1 MEEGR
6 LREKERLRRKEEAAE
21 IRAKMEAAEAKAR
34 EEQEA
39 AERERERRR
48 RRWRRR
54 LGVVAV
60 VFGLFKPQK
69 RERQF
74 VASQDLASVPQ
85 GHESYEQPERRATRS
100 VGGKDHEAL
109 KLSATGINNIDKAAA
124 AAAAA
129 AKTNKGRVAALTDET
144 ATATTR
150 AATAAAAAAAFI
162 AEEEGAA
169 AAADADAQ
177 GSSSS
182 SSSEIVALHVYAE
195 TPEGRLA
202 PCRIPAALMPG
213 WARRAAE
220 GRKEELEALGDG
232 WETLPRAG
240 EWLVSTAASAEE
252 ARRARRSA
260 RRDAEDM
267 MEARAGELERFLR
280 GAEKVN

>member
-60 VFGLFKPQK
+60 VFGLFKAQK
-69 RERQF
+69 RERKF

-85 GHESYEQPERRATRS
+85 GHESYEQPERRTTRS

-109 KLSATGINNIDKAAA
+109 KLSATGINNINKAAA

-129 AKTNKGRVAALTDET
+129 AEKTKGRVAALTDET

-150 AATAAAAAAAFI
+150 ADTAAA
-162 AEEEGAA
+162 
-169 AAADADAQ
+169 AQ

-240 EWLVSTAASAEE
+240 EWLASTAASEEE
-252 ARRARRSA
+252 AQRARRRA

>member
-85 GHESYEQPERRATRS
+85 GYESYEQPERRTTRS

-109 KLSATGINNIDKAAA
+109 KLSATSINNINKAAA

-129 AKTNKGRVAALTDET
+129 AASKTKGRVAALTDET
-144 ATATTR
+144 ATAATR
-150 AATAAAAAAAFI
+150 AATAAAAAAFI
-162 AEEEGAA
+162 AEEEDG
-169 AAADADAQ
+169 
-177 GSSSS
+177 SSS

-202 PCRIPAALMPG
+202 PCRIPAALTPG

-220 GRKEELEALGDG
+220 GRREELEALGDG

-252 ARRARRSA
+252 ARRARRRA
-260 RRDAEDM
+260 RREAEDM

>member
-85 GHESYEQPERRATRS
+85 GHESYEQPERRTTRS

-109 KLSATGINNIDKAAA
+109 KLSATGINNIDKAATA
-124 AAAAA
+124 AATA
-129 AKTNKGRVAALTDET
+129 AKTKGRVAALTDET
-144 ATATTR
+144 ATTTTTR
-150 AATAAAAAAAFI
+150 ADTAAAAAAAAAFI
-162 AEEEGAA
+162 AEDPE
-169 AAADADAQ
+169 

-220 GRKEELEALGDG
+220 GRKGELEALGDG

-240 EWLVSTAASAEE
+240 EWLASTAASAEE
-252 ARRARRSA
+252 ARRARRRA
-260 RRDAEDM
+260 RREAEDM

>member
-6 LREKERLRRKEEAAE
+6 LREKERLRRKEEAAK
-21 IRAKMEAAEAKAR
+21 IRAKREAAEAKAR

-39 AERERERRR
+39 AERERERR

-85 GHESYEQPERRATRS
+85 GHESYEQPERRTTRS

-109 KLSATGINNIDKAAA
+109 KLSATSINNINKAAA
-124 AAAAA
+124 AAAAS
-129 AKTNKGRVAALTDET
+129 KTNKGRVAALTDET
-144 ATATTR
+144 ATETTR
-150 AATAAAAAAAFI
+150 AATAAAAAAFI
-162 AEEEGAA
+162 SEEEGAA
-169 AAADADAQ
+169 AAAAAAAQ

-240 EWLVSTAASAEE
+240 EWLVSTAASEEE
-252 ARRARRSA
+252 ARRARRRA